1 MTKIFLRSGNLDDF
15 LALGENGQPVYTS
28 ALQLRETLRLRKQQ
42 HIANCLAIPQP
53 NENGERINWYS
64 PIDGNVT
71 SWVAAS
77 DEQRETAL
85 QQLEQYQ
92 KIVAEISLRAQSSD
106 KPAQKLFGVLLA
118 KAIQFP
124 GPNHVYLVD
133 DKPVLT
139 FWGFVNLGK
148 KSRLDALACLRPVEL
163 PEIPEVIIE
172 EKITP
177 EPTPIPAVSSVDN
190 KPTVTPI
197 VPEPLTP
204 PPAPLPGE
212 PTPPTVTLA
221 TSTPWLRFWWLAPG
235 AALLVTLVMQIRGC
249 VSETPENKALVVATI
264 KPEKRVLGTSE
275 ITVTKPQET
284 LQALPVISV
293 PVDQAILYIPPTP
306 VKKAPETP
314 ATIDKTK
321 DLLMMSATD
330 VKIGSVSFLSGKWSA
345 TVNVKNPL
353 TGTPPVLKYQIKNGK
368 GKVRFTYNEGITCQA
383 DVSAGLHRSGN
394 LVINSRY
401 KAHCSDGSRYRIPE
415 IICARQALTD
425 VAECNA
431 HYDADTILPVT
442 IKRESK

>member
-42 HIANCLAIPQP
+42 HIADCLAIPQP

-64 PIDGNVT
+64 PINGNVT

-77 DEQRETAL
+77 DEQRDTAL
-85 QQLEQYQ
+85 QLLEQYQ
-92 KIVAEISLRAQSSD
+92 KIVAEISQRAQISD

-148 KSRLDALACLRPVEL
+148 KSRLDALACLRPVEP

-177 EPTPIPAVSSVDN
+177 EPTPISVDSPVDN
-190 KPTVTPI
+190 EPTATPS
-197 VPEPLTP
+197 
-204 PPAPLPGE
+204 PASLPGE
-212 PTPPTVTLA
+212 PTPSMATLA
-221 TSTPWLRFWWLAPG
+221 TSNPWLRFWWLAPG

-249 VSETPENKALVVATI
+249 VFETPESETSVVATI

-293 PVDQAILYIPPTP
+293 PVDQAILYVPPTP

-321 DLLMMSATD
+321 DLLMMSAAD